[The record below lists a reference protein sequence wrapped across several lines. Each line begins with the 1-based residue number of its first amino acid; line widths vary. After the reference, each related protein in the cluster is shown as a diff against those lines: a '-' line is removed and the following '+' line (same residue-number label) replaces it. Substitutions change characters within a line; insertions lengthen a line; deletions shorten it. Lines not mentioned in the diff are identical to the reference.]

1 MSADPLESVDILR
14 PIVFLDAL
22 IRLQTMLGR
31 QVKVELNDYG
41 CFFGCGFE
49 GRLEKVETMPSGKSA
64 ISAFVGKG
72 GGFFLD
78 PDDCQAYV
86 VDSGRD
92 GPTWLE
98 FHRPVG
104 PVVAIQA
111 VDRPSVEVRDAIE
124 K

>member
-1 MSADPLESVDILR
+1 MNRCLAEGRERLRKLMSEGGEIVSADPLEGVDILR

-31 QVKVELNDYG
+31 HVKVELNDNG

-49 GRLEKVETMPSGKSA
+49 GKLEKVETMPSSKSA
-64 ISAFVGKG
+64 ISAFVGGG

-86 VDSGRD
+86 VDAGQDGRR
-92 GPTWLE
+92 L
-98 FHRPVG
+98 R
-104 PVVAIQA
+104 
-111 VDRPSVEVRDAIE
+111 
-124 K
+124 